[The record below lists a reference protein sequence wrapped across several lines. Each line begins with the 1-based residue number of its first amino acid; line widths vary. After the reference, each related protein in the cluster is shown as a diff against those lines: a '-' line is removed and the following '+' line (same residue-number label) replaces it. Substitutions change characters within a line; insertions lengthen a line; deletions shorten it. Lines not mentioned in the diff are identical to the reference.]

1 LTWFLFKPISDRRPS
16 WQDNMVRM
24 QGVCLEC
31 HNQNFLD
38 DFYTAADKATERV
51 NEWVVESDE
60 IMAPLKENNL
70 LTSEPFDEPIDYTYF
85 NLWHHWGRTAKFG
98 VWMQG
103 PDYSQ
108 WHGAYE
114 VLHDLAEL
122 REMAEAKLIE
132 AGLIGE

>member
-1 LTWFLFKPISDRRPS
+1 
-16 WQDNMVRM
+16 M
-24 QGVCLEC
+24 QGVCQEC
-31 HNQNFLD
+31 HNQVFLE

-51 NEWVVESDE
+51 NEWVLESRE
-60 IMAPLKENNL
+60 IIAPLQQNEL
-70 LTSEPFDEPIDYTYF
+70 LTPEPFDEPIDFTFF

-98 VWMQG
+98 IWMQG

-122 REMAEAKLIE
+122 REMVKVKLE
-132 AGLIGE
+132 SAGLEP

>member
-1 LTWFLFKPISDRRPS
+1 LFSPVSELRPDADS
-16 WQDNMVRM
+16 NRVRM
-24 QGVCLEC
+24 QSVCVEC
-31 HNQNFLD
+31 HNSAFID
-38 DFYTAADKATERV
+38 EFYGAADAATERV
-51 NEWVVESDE
+51 NEWVVESRE
-60 IMAPLKENNL
+60 IIKPLQDNDL
-70 LTSEPFDEPIDYTYF
+70 LTDAPFDEPIDVTFF

-122 REMAEAKLIE
+122 REMTDEKLEQAGIE
-132 AGLIGE
+132 TPES